1 MKKNAFILSIVVMM
15 ALASSVVIARTISG
29 KTENAVDTGKS
40 LVLMAAGQ
48 DTIGSDP
55 SLSLGDGNGVDT
67 TIHSRTDDEI
77 SVLEDIL
84 QVQDG
89 EFLLQEDEVPDDMV
103 LDMDQGS
110 LDKERKVRRS
120 RGVTPDRIFKRFR
133 REPGAIH
140 MRIPKF
146 LLSIGSKAIAE
157 DGDMDEEDKMAV
169 ELINNIDNMRILV
182 LEDCSKKVQ
191 RSFIRMTSHMDIK
204 GFERVMQVKDGGD
217 KVDILV
223 KESKGVIREAIF
235 VIGGSDC
242 VLLHFKGK
250 FRVEDLNQLM
260 KMKD

>member
-1 MKKNAFILSIVVMM
+1 MKKNAFILSVVVVMAM
-15 ALASSVVIARTISG
+15 ASSVVIARTLSG
-29 KTENAVDTGKS
+29 KTGNAVDTGES

-48 DTIGSDP
+48 DTVGSVP
-55 SLSLGDGNGVDT
+55 SLILGNGVDT
-67 TIHSRTDDEI
+67 TSHSRTDDEI
-77 SVLEDIL
+77 SVLENIL
-84 QVQDG
+84 QAQDG

-110 LDKERKVRRS
+110 LDKEGNSRRS

-204 GFERVMQVKDGGD
+204 GFERVIQVKDGGD

-250 FRVEDLNQLM
+250 FQVEDLNQLM

>member
-1 MKKNAFILSIVVMM
+1 MKKNAFILSIVVVM
-15 ALASSVVIARTISG
+15 ALASSVVIGRSLSG
-29 KTENAVDTGKS
+29 KTENTVETGES

-48 DTIGSDP
+48 DTVGSAP
-55 SLSLGDGNGVDT
+55 SLILGDGAGSDT
-67 TIHSRTDDEI
+67 TNHSRTDDEI

-84 QVQDG
+84 QVQEG
-89 EFLLQEDEVPDDMV
+89 KFLLQEDEVPDDMA
-103 LDMDQGS
+103 LDMDQETWV
-110 LDKERKVRRS
+110 KEKRVRKS
-120 RGVTPDRIFKRFR
+120 RGVTPDRIFKRFK
-133 REPGAIH
+133 REPGAVH

-157 DGDMDEEDKMAV
+157 DGNWDEEDKMAA

-182 LEDCSKKVQ
+182 LEDCSRKVQ

-217 KVDILV
+217 KVDILI